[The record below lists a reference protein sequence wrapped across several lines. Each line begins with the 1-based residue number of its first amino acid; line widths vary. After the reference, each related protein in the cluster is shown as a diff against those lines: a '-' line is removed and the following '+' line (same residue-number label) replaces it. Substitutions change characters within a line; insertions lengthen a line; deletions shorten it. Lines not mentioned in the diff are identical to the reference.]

1 MPIPIKAADEIY
13 PIDIQNLIM
22 NYTILPE
29 YCIKHSSNN

>member
-22 NYTILPE
+22 NYTILPKE
-29 YCIKHSSNN
+29 

>member
-22 NYTILPE
+22 NYTILPKE
-29 YCIKHSSNN
+29 QIKKP

>member
-22 NYTILPE
+22 NYTILTKE
-29 YCIKHSSNN
+29 

>member
-22 NYTILPE
+22 NYTILLLE
-29 YCIKHSSNN
+29 LIKKS